1 MNNFLD
7 LQVIDPVILVTMS
20 LTSSQG
26 IAEVTVGNNII
37 FQGTI
42 IDNIKLAFDIPLL
55 DNVSIKVSHTN
66 VYLESLQFDGWE
78 ARPEYGCEI
87 NKVFVFETEQPF
99 YLWLHNATGQ
109 GWLLEPQ

>member
-7 LQVIDPVILVTMS
+7 LQDIDPVISVTMS

-26 IAEVTVGNNII
+26 TASVIVNGNVI
-37 FQGTI
+37 FQGTV
-42 IDNIKLAFDIPLL
+42 IDNVELACDIPLL

-78 ARPEYGCEI
+78 ARPQYGWEI
-87 NKVFVFETEQPF
+87 DKVFVFETEQPF
-99 YLWLHNATGQ
+99 YQWLHVTTGQ